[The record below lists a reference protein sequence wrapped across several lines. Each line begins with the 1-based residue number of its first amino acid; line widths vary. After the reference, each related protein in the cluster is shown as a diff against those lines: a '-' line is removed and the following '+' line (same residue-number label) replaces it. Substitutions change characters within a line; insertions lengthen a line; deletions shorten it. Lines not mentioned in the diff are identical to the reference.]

1 MTDTRKF
8 NLKKLPFSPVKNPL
22 AESFQMTT
30 KNKQVRTGGVR
41 EMIDSNGEFH
51 NAVIVEEEEL
61 DDIHFVKVFTAGIRA
76 AFDLSLTGSRV
87 FQAVLD
93 VYQRQPLFGGFAD
106 SIYLHFFDGGLDGR
120 KLDISDR
127 TFRRGLVE
135 LLERG
140 FIYPRGENLYWVNPN
155 LFFRGNRATFIKSYR
170 RKTASDDQAKRVEL
184 EKRGQLR
191 QDDGLS
197 YSPSEEEAEH
207 ERQRVR
213 NRPTG
218 LM

>member
-1 MTDTRKF
+1 MTDQPKF

-30 KNKQVRTGGVR
+30 KTKLVRTGAAR
-41 EMIDSNGEFH
+41 EMTDEHGEIH

-61 DDIHFVKVFTAGIRA
+61 DDLHFVKVFTAGIRA
-76 AFDLSLTGSRV
+76 AFNLTLTGSRV

-93 VYQRQPLFGGFAD
+93 VYQRQPLSGGFAD

-120 KLDISDR
+120 KLEISDR

-135 LLERG
+135 LLDRG

-170 RKTASDDQAKRVEL
+170 RKATSEDQRIRDEL
-184 EKRGQLR
+184 EKRGQ
-191 QDDGLS
+191 
-197 YSPSEEEAEH
+197 
-207 ERQRVR
+207 QRLAVAAR
-213 NRPTG
+213 V
-218 LM
+218 